1 MTAKAGPKAA
11 ANKAVTSKTTREAAS
26 AEAAVETPAA
36 SERQGIGRNCV
47 FLGRTYSNQQP
58 TCGCCNDPQY

>member
-26 AEAAVETPAA
+26 AEAAVETSAA
-36 SERQGIGRNCV
+36 SERQGIRRNCR
-47 FLGRTYSNQQP
+47 GPEETGGSEREKRN
-58 TCGCCNDPQY
+58 

>member
-26 AEAAVETPAA
+26 AEAAVETSSA
-36 SERQGIGRNCV
+36 SERQGICRNCC
-47 FLGRTYSNQQP
+47 GPEETGGSERDSNFA
-58 TCGCCNDPQY
+58 